1 MEPEHKDLLNALATD
16 LAGNYAQL
24 VMLYWSSLK
33 GFVIRRTIPV
43 EDAED
48 MVQEIFL
55 RAFLD
60 LQRSSAQKIR
70 TLKLRA
76 WLYTIAWNACT
87 NRLSRNK
94 QPAMVSI
101 ECEEGPLVALE
112 GAQDEQPELLLE
124 QKERREELEF
134 QVAALPPRYRDV
146 VSLYYFEGF
155 SQQEIAEMLDVRVG
169 TVKVS
174 VYRGL
179 KMLQKQLA
187 AIQTNRVR

>member
-1 MEPEHKDLLNALATD
+1 MEPEYKDLLDALATD
-16 LAGNYAQL
+16 LAGNYEQL
-24 VMLYWSSLK
+24 VMLYWSPLK
-33 GFVIRRTIPV
+33 GFVIRRMIPV
-43 EDAED
+43 QDAED

-60 LQRSSAQKIR
+60 LQRSSVLKIR

-76 WLYTIAWNACT
+76 WLYTIAWNACS

-94 QPAMVSI
+94 QPVMVSI
-101 ECEEGPLVALE
+101 ECEEGLIVDLE
-112 GAQDEQPELLLE
+112 GLQSEQPELLLE
-124 QKERREELEF
+124 QKERREELES
-134 QVAALPPRYRDV
+134 QIATLPPRYRDV

-155 SQQEIAEMLDVRVG
+155 SQQEIADMLEVRVG
-169 TVKVS
+169 TVKVN

-187 AIQTNRVR
+187 VQANRVR

>member
-101 ECEEGPLVALE
+101 E
-112 GAQDEQPELLLE
+112 
-124 QKERREELEF
+124 
-134 QVAALPPRYRDV
+134 
-146 VSLYYFEGF
+146 
-155 SQQEIAEMLDVRVG
+155 
-169 TVKVS
+169 
-174 VYRGL
+174 
-179 KMLQKQLA
+179 
-187 AIQTNRVR
+187 

>member
-1 MEPEHKDLLNALATD
+1 MEPEYKDLLDALATD
-16 LAGNYAQL
+16 LAGNYEQL
-24 VMLYWSSLK
+24 VMLYWGPLK
-33 GFVIRRTIPV
+33 GFVIRRMIPV
-43 EDAED
+43 QDAED

-60 LQRSSAQKIR
+60 LQRSSGLKIR

-76 WLYTIAWNACT
+76 WLYTIAWNACA

-94 QPAMVSI
+94 QPVMVSI
-101 ECEEGPLVALE
+101 ECEEGLIVDLE
-112 GAQDEQPELLLE
+112 GLQSEQPELLLE
-124 QKERREELEF
+124 QKERREELES
-134 QVAALPPRYRDV
+134 QIATLPPRYRDV

-155 SQQEIAEMLDVRVG
+155 SQQEIADMLEVRVG
-169 TVKVS
+169 TVKVN

-187 AIQTNRVR
+187 VQANRVR